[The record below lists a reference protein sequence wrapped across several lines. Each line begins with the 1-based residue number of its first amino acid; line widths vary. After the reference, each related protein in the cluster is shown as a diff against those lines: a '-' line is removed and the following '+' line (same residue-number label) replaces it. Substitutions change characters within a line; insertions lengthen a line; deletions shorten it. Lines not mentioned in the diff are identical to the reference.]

1 MYNVRLS
8 PCGENGDQKAAK
20 CNRGLGGSMV
30 SVKRGFRLECFST
43 LMFFLTNI
51 VAAFVFQCKKNKKQP
66 NEAGALKDVSGLPG
80 ECPHPKYYLNHF
92 E

>member
-8 PCGENGDQKAAK
+8 PCGANGDKKAAK

-30 SVKRGFRLECFST
+30 SVKCGFRLECFST

-51 VAAFVFQCKKNKKQP
+51 VAAFYLEQQKKLKKTSQMKQVHWKTF
-66 NEAGALKDVSGLPG
+66 LVYLVSASI
-80 ECPHPKYYLNHF
+80 LNTT
-92 E
+92 